1 MKSGTIRFAYASA
14 VVAALLLAQ
23 GGCAKK
29 QTTPPVDRG
38 VQLFEDGRYDE
49 AGAYY
54 DSVLTASPGDAE
66 AAVYLG
72 RIALRQDDY
81 NRAIEHME
89 TALELAPD
97 SSDVHYWAARAYVV
111 KVQNEQ
117 AQAFAL
123 VEKIPTHL
131 QKAVELDPANVEAR
145 QFLAGFYLNAPPIA
159 GGSIAKAKEQAESIV
174 EYDPLSGHLFMAEIH
189 KKEKK
194 FDEAAADYAAASAV
208 DPDSPDPY
216 FQLGMMYQANEQY
229 DEAFAAF
236 ERALAVDPTATSAL
250 YQIGRTGVFSGE
262 NLDRAIECLRLY
274 LEDEPAPGSPTWANA
289 RWRLGLIYE
298 KQGNIDAARKEY
310 EAALTLNPD
319 DKNAK
324 EALEK
329 LNAPTEPDE

>member
-1 MKSGTIRFAYASA
+1 MKAGTIQFAYAWA
-14 VVAALLLAQ
+14 VIAALLLAQ

-29 QTTPPVDRG
+29 QTAPPVDRG

-54 DSVLTASPGDAE
+54 DSVLTANPKDAE

-81 NRAIEHME
+81 NRGIEWME

-111 KVQNEQ
+111 KVQVEQ

-123 VEKIPTHL
+123 VDKIPTHL

-145 QFLAGFYLNAPPIA
+145 QFLAGFYLSAPPIA
-159 GGSIAKAKEQAESIV
+159 GGSVAKAKEQAEIMG

-194 FDEAAADYAAASAV
+194 FDEAEADYAAASSV
-208 DPDSPDPY
+208 DPDNPDPY
-216 FQLGMMYQANEQY
+216 YQLGMMYQANEQY
-229 DEAFAAF
+229 DKAFAAF
-236 ERALAVDPTATSAL
+236 ERALAVDPTAAAAL

-262 NLDRAIECLRLY
+262 NLERAIECLRLY
-274 LEDEPAPGSPTWANA
+274 LDQETAPGAPTWANA
-289 RWRLGLIYE
+289 HWRLGLIYE
-298 KQGNIDAARKEY
+298 KQGDIEAARAEY
-310 EAALTLNPD
+310 EAALKLNPD

-329 LNAPTEPDE
+329 LNAPGDTEE